1 MDVSKIASQN
11 NIAATRQSSDPSK
24 ELQRLQQQ
32 KELLTDQLTTL
43 QQQRKQ
49 GVQVNESTEEKIE
62 KQIEDLDKQI
72 AEVQKQVNAQ
82 GPKEQGT
89 QQPAGRYDVLEKTA
103 KTEQVNPAG
112 IYRLEQG
119 EDGEPKLVYDQPQTQ
134 EAQDAKQSLK
144 VKTEDESTKTDR
156 QQGEKQKQQLTTE
169 LAQAAGDQDKTG
181 QLQNGFGIIEAQL
194 SLG

>member
-1 MDVSKIASQN
+1 MDVSKIASQS

-49 GVQVNESTEEKIE
+49 GIKGNESTEEKIK
-62 KQIEDLDKQI
+62 KQIEDLNKQI

-89 QQPAGRYDVLEKTA
+89 QQPAGHYDVLEKTA

-119 EDGEPKLVYDQPQTQ
+119 EDGEPKLVYDKPQT
-134 EAQDAKQSLK
+134 EKAQDAKQSLK
-144 VKTEDESTKTDR
+144 VKTEDETTKTDR

-169 LAQAAGDQDKTG
+169 LAQAAVDQDKTG

>member
-1 MDVSKIASQN
+1 MDVSKIASQS
-11 NIAATRQSSDPSK
+11 NIAATRQSSDPSN

-49 GVQVNESTEEKIE
+49 GIKVNESTEEKIK

-72 AEVQKQVNAQ
+72 AEVQKQLNAQ
-82 GPKEQGT
+82 GPKEQGA

-119 EDGEPKLVYDQPQTQ
+119 EDGEPKLVYDKPQT
-134 EAQDAKQSLK
+134 EKAQDAKQSLK
-144 VKTEDESTKTDR
+144 VKTEDETTKTDR

-169 LAQAAGDQDKTG
+169 LVQAAGDQDKTG